1 MSSISEEHPQK
12 SLPSSEIFVLMQKA
26 ESVSEYRD
34 LFERYWKERM
44 DERSRPSGAQMPGPE
59 AQDLPKETPES
70 FRRKAGRRQ
79 AEQGEGGRQ

>member
-12 SLPSSEIFVLMQKA
+12 SLPSSEIFVLIQKA
-26 ESVSEYRD
+26 ESVSEYRA
-34 LFERYWKERM
+34 LFDQYWEKRKE
-44 DERSRPSGAQMPGPE
+44 EGAHPYGARMPGPE

>member
-1 MSSISEEHPQK
+1 MNSGMDDYNSRSSFD
-12 SLPSSEIFVLMQKA
+12 LFVLMQKV
-26 ESVSEYRD
+26 ESVSGYRD

-79 AEQGEGGRQ
+79 AEQGGGGRQ